1 MLDRRQPNLQ
11 SAVQEVTQVAERELA
26 LRVANVD
33 CSYGQLQVLFD
44 VSLEVLRGEALA
56 LLGTNGAGK
65 STLLRVVAGL
75 EQPSR
80 GLVELDDLDLSR
92 VPAER
97 RVEKGLVL
105 VVGGRGVFSDLSVD
119 DNLELQSLT
128 AGLSSAE
135 FKERLDDV
143 LTTFPRLAE
152 RRRQKAGMLS
162 GGEQQQVALAKALLL
177 EPRLLC
183 IDELSLG
190 LAPVVVGELLDVVRR
205 IHARG
210 VSLIVVEQSLNIAAE
225 LCDRAVFLEKGE
237 VKFEGATRDL
247 LERGDIARSV
257 FLGADPVS

>member
-1 MLDRRQPNLQ
+1 VP
-11 SAVQEVTQVAERELA
+11 ERDLA
-26 LRVANVD
+26 LRVADVD
-33 CSYGQLQVLFD
+33 CSYGQLRVLFG
-44 VSLEVLRGEALA
+44 VSLEVRRGEALA

-75 EQPSR
+75 EQPSQ
-80 GLVELDDLDLSR
+80 GTVHLHDTEITG

-97 RVEKGLVL
+97 RVGHGLVL
-105 VVGGRGVFSDLSVD
+105 VVGGRGVFPDLSVE
-119 DNLELQSLT
+119 DNLEMQALT
-128 AGLSSAE
+128 TGLGPAAR
-135 FKERLDDV
+135 KERLDDV

-152 RRRQKAGMLS
+152 RRRHKAGMLS

-177 EPRLLC
+177 DPTMLC

-190 LAPVVVGELLDVVRR
+190 LAPILVGELLEVVRT

-210 VSLIVVEQSLNIAAE
+210 VSLIIVEQSLNIAAE

-257 FLGADPVS
+257 FLGSDPAS